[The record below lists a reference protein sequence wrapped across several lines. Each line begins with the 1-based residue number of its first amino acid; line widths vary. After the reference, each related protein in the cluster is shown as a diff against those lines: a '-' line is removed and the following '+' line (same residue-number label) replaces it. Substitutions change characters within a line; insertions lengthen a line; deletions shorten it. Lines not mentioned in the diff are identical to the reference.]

1 MTFLRNNC
9 QNQQGIKI
17 IISRNHPN
25 LFSKLR
31 PFSLCNFSPRKIFQS
46 LIYAPVIQ
54 RPPMKVLKLSLLSPS
69 VERVQAIWSICLALL
84 AGSVCAA
91 CLAWLQRREPMQ
103 ALGARVWWLVL
114 PATLALLG
122 GVSAWAL
129 PEAIQQYRY

>member
-1 MTFLRNNC
+1 MTFLRNNG

-25 LFSKLR
+25 LFRQLR

-46 LIYAPVIQ
+46 LIYTPVIQ

-84 AGSVCAA
+84 AGSVWA
-91 CLAWLQRREPMQ
+91 
-103 ALGARVWWLVL
+103 ALGGRGEMRRA
-114 PATLALLG
+114 G
-122 GVSAWAL
+122 GVMPASRA
-129 PEAIQQYRY
+129 RSFSKG